1 MFCFEI
7 LSVDQE
13 LATSVA
19 TVDSRFVSPVTELLA
34 PPIVSFGHFY
44 HLRFFFFPNR
54 FFKFFLRI
62 SKRNYRKSFLFC
74 NIFIVIRTST
84 YAKNFNE
91 EYIQKPLI
99 YYRSDQVSCH
109 KNWKYTQFWFISN
122 AVNFQPVS
130 NFRFSIVVACEC
142 CLISK
147 KSLGLLLSF

>member
-44 HLRFFFFPNR
+44 HLRFFFFPPIDFSN
-54 FFKFFLRI
+54 FFLRI

-74 NIFIVIRTST
+74 NIFIVLRTNT

-109 KNWKYTQFWFISN
+109 KNWKYFEKHYYEKPKQ
-122 AVNFQPVS
+122 
-130 NFRFSIVVACEC
+130 
-142 CLISK
+142 
-147 KSLGLLLSF
+147 LLLFLTYFLLQRWNLIKLCNDE

>member
-44 HLRFFFFPNR
+44 HLRFFFFPPQSI
-54 FFKFFLRI
+54 FQFFFLRI

-74 NIFIVIRTST
+74 NIFIVLRTTT

-109 KNWKYTQFWFISN
+109 KNWKYFEKHYYEKPKQ
-122 AVNFQPVS
+122 
-130 NFRFSIVVACEC
+130 
-142 CLISK
+142 
-147 KSLGLLLSF
+147 LLLFLTYFLLQRWNLIKLCNDE

>member
-44 HLRFFFFPNR
+44 HLRFFFFPPIDFSN
-54 FFKFFLRI
+54 FFLRI

-74 NIFIVIRTST
+74 NIFIVLRTTT

-99 YYRSDQVSCH
+99 YYRSDQVSFMSQ
-109 KNWKYTQFWFISN
+109 KLKIF
-122 AVNFQPVS
+122 
-130 NFRFSIVVACEC
+130 
-142 CLISK
+142 
-147 KSLGLLLSF
+147 

>member
-44 HLRFFFFPNR
+44 HLRFFFFPPNR
-54 FFKFFLRI
+54 FSKFFFANFEKKLQKIVFILQYIIVLRT
-62 SKRNYRKSFLFC
+62 N
-74 NIFIVIRTST
+74 T

-109 KNWKYTQFWFISN
+109 KNWKYFEKHYYEKPKQ
-122 AVNFQPVS
+122 
-130 NFRFSIVVACEC
+130 
-142 CLISK
+142 
-147 KSLGLLLSF
+147 LLLFLTYFLLQRWNLIKLCNDE